1 MPDDDDIAGDHGRA
15 AEHAAFVAA
24 RHYLYGIQ
32 VPTAIRLYRNRDVRG
47 PAPLPI
53 PAPIPRN
60 GTIQVAHQIQM
71 QWTSD
76 DDSTTISSSP
86 DNMPSLAQR
95 LQWQAEDNTPATPT
109 TVALSYHTDFLEDRH
124 AFLSP
129 TQVAN
134 LYDTIPVLED
144 MDEER
149 EEAHTTTP
157 QPGVYPGPGWV
168 RNINHSS
175 NTPVYPE
182 YILDNN
188 MELLAAYYQYDLDTT
203 EPELLLTRGRNCRV
217 HSRPLHARANPYP
230 RPMLTRKQEFAF
242 YPGQSHS
249 KLVDHALALEQ
260 DDTLRAEVIRY
271 RTLNTKIHSM
281 ARRAAELRRDLFEL
295 QKRRHDSAIK
305 LSEANA
311 YQRLA
316 PKILFDAPP
325 AEEMTAYEVQQ
336 GRDNFDDPWADRPR
350 LNEPKCAW
358 CDCTSHDTVNCKA
371 LTLCRYC
378 RHWGHDEDHCRN
390 PHRACRE
397 DKACR
402 VPRDHVRWPLNTCP
416 SNVRILEA

>member
-1 MPDDDDIAGDHGRA
+1 MPDDDDIAGDRGRA

-32 VPTAIRLYRNRDVRG
+32 VPTAIRLYRHRDVRG
-47 PAPLPI
+47 PAPLPV
-53 PAPIPRN
+53 PAPIPRS
-60 GTIQVAHQIQM
+60 GTFQIAQQVQM
-71 QWTSD
+71 QWTTD
-76 DDSTTISSSP
+76 DDSTIASSP
-86 DNMPSLAQR
+86 DMPSIAQR
-95 LQWQAEDNTPATPT
+95 LQWQIEDNTPATPST
-109 TVALSYHTDFLEDRH
+109 IALSYHTDFQNDRH
-124 AFLSP
+124 AFLTP

-134 LYDTIPVLED
+134 IYDTIPVLED

-149 EEAHTTTP
+149 EEAQTTAP

-168 RNINHSS
+168 RNINYSN

-182 YILDNN
+182 YVVDND
-188 MELLAAYYQYDLDTT
+188 MELLAAYYQYDLETS

-217 HSRPLHARANPYP
+217 HSRPLHARASPYP
-230 RPMLTRKQEFAF
+230 RPMLTRKQEFTF
-242 YPGQSHS
+242 YPGQEHS

-271 RTLNTKIHSM
+271 RSLSTKIHSM
-281 ARRAAELRRDLFEL
+281 ARRTAELRRDLFEL

-311 YQRLA
+311 YHRLT

-350 LNEPKCAW
+350 LNEPTCAW

-402 VPRDHVRWPLNTCP
+402 VPRDHPRWSFSTCP
-416 SNVRILEA
+416 SNVRVLEA